1 MGAIPE
7 FFKVWM
13 IPVNDIKMSVILDRG
28 GCRIELSK
36 SWVQNISG
44 EEMQDV
50 IFRRRE
56 KPGTLHMFPEIR
68 DKIVKYIFSIHACA
82 TNQLYMRSAAY
93 VNRTCNY

>member
-1 MGAIPE
+1 MGAIPV

-13 IPVNDIKMSVILDRG
+13 IPVNDIKMSVISDRRG
-28 GCRIELSK
+28 RRIELSK

-44 EEMQDV
+44 EEMQGV
-50 IFRRRE
+50 IFRKRE

-82 TNQLYMRSAAY
+82 TNQLYMKSADY
-93 VNRTCNY
+93 VNRSNNY